1 MKKIIIM
8 AASVLLSI
16 AAWGQAQID
25 TKKVKIGDFNQKVT
39 KVVLTGNPFHD
50 GCLKSDVAA
59 KWNASPFE
67 FCTMEEYE
75 NLKSSDEYYFLLTT
89 KGQFRKEAEPGL
101 TFLTLVKG
109 GKKAEDGID
118 EMLEVVSFP
127 FSSADS
133 PSGREYVFLQ
143 IILDIIQKYALDSM
157 ERDIDAYTGL
167 PNYSMNISKSGD
179 MTLVFSETDLAS
191 EVTPAIRNACFDE
204 KVLVLP
210 EEEADEYL
218 SPEKENTLVSY
229 VVAPTEAKPGSF
241 CYKMLVDPQTNT
253 LYYFRKHKVSKKFG
267 PGFLAE
273 DVKRISVP
281 RRK

>member
-229 VVAPTEAKPGSF
+229 VVAPTETKPGSF

-253 LYYFRKHKVSKKFG
+253 LYSFRKHKVSKKFG